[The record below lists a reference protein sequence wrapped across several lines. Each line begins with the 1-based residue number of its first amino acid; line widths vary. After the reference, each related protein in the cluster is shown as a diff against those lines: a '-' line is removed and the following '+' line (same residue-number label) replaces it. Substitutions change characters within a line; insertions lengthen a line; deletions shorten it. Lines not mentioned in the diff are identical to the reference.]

1 MPHHSIIKHRGQG
14 RHEARTRHARRYKW
28 VTIGSR
34 PFDFLG
40 VGGRVISKK
49 NIMSWRLIP
58 REKILARKYLAKKTD
73 TENNLSW
80 GTMLEKKSYTVL
92 VRKKFYHQ
100 RFGKKKRILTQTK
113 SPILPPPPSKLSQIV
128 GPLWRSPSTMKDHV
142 SQFFKVINWVFL
154 GFFLVAV
161 FFVL

>member
-1 MPHHSIIKHRGQG
+1 MPHHSMIKHRGQG

-40 VGGRVISKK
+40 VGGGGGRVISKK

-58 REKILARKYLAKKTD
+58 REKILARKYLVKKTD

-80 GTMLEKKSYTVL
+80 STMLEKKSYTVL

-100 RFGKKKRILTQTK
+100 RFAKKKKNSYTNQITHTTP
-113 SPILPPPPSKLSQIV
+113 SPLKTESNSR
-128 GPLWRSPSTMKDHV
+128 PLMKIPLHDERSC
-142 SQFFKVINWVFL
+142 
-154 GFFLVAV
+154 
-161 FFVL
+161 

>member
-1 MPHHSIIKHRGQG
+1 M
-14 RHEARTRHARRYKW
+14 
-28 VTIGSR
+28 
-34 PFDFLG
+34 
-40 VGGRVISKK
+40 ISKK

-100 RFGKKKRILTQTK
+100 RFGKKKEFLLTQTK

-128 GPLWRSPSTMKDHV
+128 GP
-142 SQFFKVINWVFL
+142 F
-154 GFFLVAV
+154 
-161 FFVL
+161 

>member
-1 MPHHSIIKHRGQG
+1 MPHHSMIKHRGQG
-14 RHEARTRHARRYKW
+14 RHEARTPLLMGHHW
-28 VTIGSR
+28 EPTIWLFR
-34 PFDFLG
+34 
-40 VGGRVISKK
+40 GGGGGGGGIQKK
-49 NIMSWRLIP
+49 NIISWRLIP
-58 REKILARKYLAKKTD
+58 REKILARKYLAKKTV

>member
-1 MPHHSIIKHRGQG
+1 MPHHSMIKHRGQG
-14 RHEARTRHARRYKW
+14 THEARTRQARRYKW

-40 VGGRVISKK
+40 VGGGRGGRVISKK

-92 VRKKFYHQ
+92 VRKKFYHH
-100 RFGKKKRILTQTK
+100 RFGKKKNSYTNQITHTTP
-113 SPILPPPPSKLSQIV
+113 SPLKTESNSRLLIKI
-128 GPLWRSPSTMKDHV
+128 PLHNERSC
-142 SQFFKVINWVFL
+142 
-154 GFFLVAV
+154 
-161 FFVL
+161 